1 MSRADPYLLKL
12 DAADLLIAG
21 DIIASSLEQTQ
32 IWSSP
37 VHDSPA
43 SLWYAAARGVGM
55 DLIDDSDEKALWAAY
70 SSPLPHAYS
79 EEPTDGEAE
88 IDNEKAFLMTAPEAD
103 PSVPVPTYRNS
114 HSLDCDDRKYPAEH
128 SGSSENLASTSK
140 IDLSSS
146 PYAPRHLTARS
157 PQSPN
162 EALVTV
168 PTTPAFPVPPLP
180 LSVRS
185 SKKRTAEEGP
195 NAPPPK
201 RKINLQFGKPLM
213 QSIRDTGTGLNPV
226 ARFSMPWQNA
236 GTPKVPGLFSKDKP
250 QVMAAPQKVSEAE
263 TKRAADEEELLE
275 QEVEDIYGYRAWDSM
290 SHKQKDEQRR
300 RRRRERLE
308 VED

>member
-12 DAADLLIAG
+12 DATDLLIAG

-37 VHDSPA
+37 VHDLPA
-43 SLWYAAARGVGM
+43 SLWYADARGVGM
-55 DLIDDSDEKALWAAY
+55 DLIDDPDEKALWAAY
-70 SSPLPHAYS
+70 SSPLPQAYS

-88 IDNEKAFLMTAPEAD
+88 IDNEKTFLMTAPEA
-103 PSVPVPTYRNS
+103 VPTNS

-162 EALVTV
+162 EALVKV
-168 PTTPAFPVPPLP
+168 PTTPAFPLPPLP

-185 SKKRTAEEGP
+185 SKKRTAEDGTY
-195 NAPPPK
+195 APPPK
-201 RKINLQFGKPLM
+201 RKINLQFGKPLG

-226 ARFSMPWQNA
+226 ARYSIPWQNA
-236 GTPKVPGLFSKDKP
+236 GTPKVPGLFSKAKP
-250 QVMAAPQKVSEAE
+250 QVMAAPQGVSEAGR
-263 TKRAADEEELLE
+263 KRAADEDELLE
-275 QEVEDIYGYRAWDSM
+275 QEVEDIYGYRAWESM
-290 SHKQKDEQRR
+290 SDKQKDEQRR
-300 RRRRERLE
+300 RRRREQLE